1 MYAPIVNT
9 CRVHTAMISGLVRA
23 CHPEPTAAVTV
34 GSCVLAVAMG
44 CTAGSVVV
52 VGATVLASQL
62 AVGWMNDWLDADRDR
77 AVGRRDKPV
86 VSGAVS
92 RRAVGIGAIVAAI
105 LVPVLGLLNGR
116 QAAAVITL
124 GLISGLLYNW
134 PLKFTLAS
142 VVPYVVSF
150 ASLAAFVALS
160 RPGSPAP
167 PWWLVAAGACLGGGA
182 HFVNVLP
189 DLADDD
195 RTGVHGLP
203 HRIGRTAS
211 VWVSAVLLL
220 AATGLLA
227 FAPSGFSWPS
237 TATVLVATG
246 ILAVGLIR
254 ARRPGSRAAFRA
266 VLVVAVIDVALLMI
280 TGARG

>member
-1 MYAPIVNT
+1 MVNT
-9 CRVHTAMISGLVRA
+9 CGVRSRTVIGLIRA
-23 CHPEPTAAVTV
+23 CHPEPTVAVTI

-44 CTAGSVVV
+44 CTAGSILV
-52 VGATVLASQL
+52 VGVTVLASQL

-77 AVGRRDKPV
+77 AVGRPDKPV
-86 VSGAVS
+86 ASGAVS
-92 RRAVGIGAIVAAI
+92 RRTVGVGAIFAALI
-105 LVPVLGLLNGR
+105 VPATGALNGW
-116 QAAAVITL
+116 AAAYAITL
-124 GLISGLLYNW
+124 GLVSGLLYNW
-134 PLKFTLAS
+134 PLKFTRLS
-142 VVPYVVSF
+142 VLPYVVSF
-150 ASLAAFVALS
+150 ASLAAFVAFS
-160 RPGSPAP
+160 RPGAPAP

-189 DLADDD
+189 DLDADS
-195 RTGVHGLP
+195 RTGVRGLP

-220 AATGLLA
+220 TATGLLA
-227 FAPSGFSWPS
+227 FAPSGWSVASGLTFVAA
-237 TATVLVATG
+237 ATILGYGLV
-246 ILAVGLIR
+246 R